1 MIFWAVYLWFVSCS
15 TFVFLTNHWMHCQT
29 SSNNQFFFPPPN
41 FSRQISIFG
50 SGRTWVPWLNHWIFL
65 ELLGGKIQPSF
76 FFYRSRYGY
85 VSFRE
90 TSSGWRWFDFN
101 MFDLFRFSDDV
112 KVKTFGS
119 VLGVSEEK
127 KSRQKIISVGMD
139 SSWRSL
145 FCGHMW
151 L

>member
-1 MIFWAVYLWFVSCS
+1 M
-15 TFVFLTNHWMHCQT
+15 
-29 SSNNQFFFPPPN
+29 
-41 FSRQISIFG
+41 
-50 SGRTWVPWLNHWIFL
+50 
-65 ELLGGKIQPSF
+65 
-76 FFYRSRYGY
+76 
-85 VSFRE
+85 SFRE
-90 TSSGWRWFDFN
+90 TSSGSRWFDFN

>member
-1 MIFWAVYLWFVSCS
+1 MGA
-15 TFVFLTNHWMHCQT
+15 LTQ
-29 SSNNQFFFPPPN
+29 SLDL
-41 FSRQISIFG
+41 FG
-50 SGRTWVPWLNHWIFL
+50 SVGRKDST
-65 ELLGGKIQPSF
+65 LL

-90 TSSGWRWFDFN
+90 TSSGSRWFDFN

-112 KVKTFGS
+112 KVRIFGS

-127 KSRQKIISVGMD
+127 KSWQIIISVGMD